1 MTAAVESEDL
11 TVDHEV
17 VVDTALGTRTRL
29 LRAAAY
35 AVLGLISLVWLGL
48 AVHGG
53 TAHLVFDGHTV
64 SLPAKATVIVIG
76 VVLLGVA
83 AWQAVR
89 GFGSRS
95 TPWVAGIVFVLFMV
109 AFFSWVSTQGNN
121 PDIDVVGLLQNSI
134 GLSVPLILGALA
146 GVMCERSGVIN
157 VAIEGQMLAGAWA
170 AALVGSVAV
179 TWVGL
184 FGALAAGAFMGVLL
198 AVFAIRYLVNQVV
211 LGVVL
216 NVLAAGLTGFLFD
229 AFMQTDSEKFNTPG
243 VLGEIDIPLLHS
255 IPVIGP
261 LFFEANIVVYLTY
274 ILIFGVDVALFRTR
288 WGLRTRAIG
297 EHPKAAD
304 TVGIKVLALRYRNV
318 LIGSAIA
325 GLGGAYFTI
334 GSVGGFAK
342 NITSGNGFI
351 ALAAVIFGRWSPRGA
366 TAAALLFGFA
376 IALQNNLSINTH
388 AIPSYFLAM
397 LPYVATIVAVAG
409 LVGKVRAPAADGE
422 PYVKQ

>member
-1 MTAAVESEDL
+1 MSTTAPTEEL

-17 VVDTALGTRTRL
+17 VDTTLSSRTRL

-48 AVHGG
+48 AIDGG

-64 SLPAKATVIVIG
+64 GLPAKATAIVIG
-76 VVLLGVA
+76 ILLLAIA
-83 AWQAVR
+83 AWQGAR
-89 GFGSRS
+89 GFDRRA
-95 TPWVAGIVFVLFMV
+95 TPWVAGIAFVLFMV
-109 AFFSWVSTQGNN
+109 AFFAWVSTQGNN

-134 GLSVPLILGALA
+134 ALAVPLILGALA
-146 GVMCERSGVIN
+146 GVLCERSGVIN

-198 AVFAIRYLVNQVV
+198 ALFSIRYLVNQVV

-229 AFMQTDSEKFNTPG
+229 AFMANDSQKFNTPG
-243 VLGEIDIPLLHS
+243 TLGEIDIPLLHS
-255 IPVIGP
+255 IPIVGP

-397 LPYVATIVAVAG
+397 LPYIATIIAVAG